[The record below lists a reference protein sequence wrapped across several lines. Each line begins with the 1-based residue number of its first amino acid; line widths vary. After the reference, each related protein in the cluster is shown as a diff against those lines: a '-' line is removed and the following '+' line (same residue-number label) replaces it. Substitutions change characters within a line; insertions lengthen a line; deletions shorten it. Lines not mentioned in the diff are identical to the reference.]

1 MSDGVVLITGAGRG
15 IGAATARAVA
25 RSGKV
30 PVIVYLRRD
39 HEAAALVQEIEHA
52 GGHAVA
58 IRGDVSQESEILRC
72 FGEAAKVGPLVG
84 LVNNA
89 GMTGGQSTVMN
100 VGASQ
105 VAEVFQLNVIGAFV
119 CAREAVRRMARSRGG
134 AGGAIVNVSSAA
146 VRSGSPNF
154 WVHYAASKAAMDT
167 MTIGLAKEVAADGI
181 RVNAV
186 RPGVIDTE
194 IHAANPPE
202 LMDRMKQM
210 IPMRRVGQPDE
221 VAEAVSWL
229 LSDAASYVTG
239 SIIDAG
245 GGY

>member
-1 MSDGVVLITGAGRG
+1 MANQVVLITGGGRG
-15 IGAATARAVA
+15 IGAAIARGVARDGRVAVVVYQSRHRDAEALVSEIRCDGGRAVA
-25 RSGKV
+25 V
-30 PVIVYLRRD
+30 C
-39 HEAAALVQEIEHA
+39 A
-52 GGHAVA
+52 
-58 IRGDVSQESEILRC
+58 DVGREDDILRC
-72 FGEAAKVGPLVG
+72 FEAADREGQLVG

-100 VGASQ
+100 VSAD
-105 VAEVFQLNVIGAFV
+105 QLNAVFTLNTVGVFL

-134 AGGAIVNVSSAA
+134 AGGSIVNVSSASA
-146 VRSGSPNF
+146 RSGSPNF
-154 WVHYAASKAAMDT
+154 WVHYAASKAALDT
-167 MTIGLAKEVAADGI
+167 MTIGLAKEVAADGV

-202 LMDRMKQM
+202 LMERMKQV
-210 IPMRRVGQPDE
+210 IPMRRMGHPSE
-221 VAEAVSWL
+221 VAAAVVWL
-229 LSDAASYVTG
+229 LSEAASYVTG

>member
-1 MSDGVVLITGAGRG
+1 MPSQVVLITGGGRG
-15 IGAATARAVA
+15 IGAAIARGVA
-25 RSGKV
+25 REGRV
-30 PVIVYLRRD
+30 PVVVYHTRHHDAEALVGEIRRD
-39 HEAAALVQEIEHA
+39 

-58 IRGDVSQESEILRC
+58 VCADVGREDDILRC
-72 FGEAAKVGPLVG
+72 FEVADREGQLAG

-100 VGASQ
+100 VSADQLSAVFNLNTVGAC
-105 VAEVFQLNVIGAFV
+105 V
-119 CAREAVRRMARSRGG
+119 CAREAVRRMAHSRGG
-134 AGGAIVNVSSAA
+134 AGGSIVNVSSAA
-146 VRSGSPNF
+146 ARSGSPNF
-154 WVHYAASKAAMDT
+154 WVHYAASKAALDT
-167 MTIGLAKEVAADGI
+167 MTLGLAKEVAADGI

-202 LMDRMKQM
+202 LMERMKQV
-210 IPMRRVGQPDE
+210 IPMRRMGRPDE
-221 VAEAVSWL
+221 VAEAVIWL
-229 LSDAASYVTG
+229 LSGAASYVTG

>member
-1 MSDGVVLITGAGRG
+1 MPNQVVLITGGGRG
-15 IGAATARAVA
+15 IGAAIARGVA
-25 RSGKV
+25 REGRV
-30 PVIVYLRRD
+30 PVVVYQSRHRDAETLVSEIRRD
-39 HEAAALVQEIEHA
+39 

-58 IRGDVSQESEILRC
+58 VCADVGREGDILRC
-72 FGEAAKVGPLVG
+72 FEAADREGQLAG

-100 VGASQ
+100 VSADQLGA
-105 VAEVFQLNVIGAFV
+105 VFNLNIVGAFI
-119 CAREAVRRMARSRGG
+119 CAREAVRRMAHSRGG
-134 AGGAIVNVSSAA
+134 GGGSIVNVSSAA
-146 VRSGSPNF
+146 ARSGSPNF
-154 WVHYAASKAAMDT
+154 WVHYAASKAALDT
-167 MTIGLAKEVAADGI
+167 MTLGLAKEVAADGI

-202 LMDRMKQM
+202 LMERMKQV
-210 IPMRRVGQPDE
+210 IPMRRMGRPDE
-221 VAEAVSWL
+221 VAEAVIWL
-229 LSDAASYVTG
+229 LSGAASYVTG